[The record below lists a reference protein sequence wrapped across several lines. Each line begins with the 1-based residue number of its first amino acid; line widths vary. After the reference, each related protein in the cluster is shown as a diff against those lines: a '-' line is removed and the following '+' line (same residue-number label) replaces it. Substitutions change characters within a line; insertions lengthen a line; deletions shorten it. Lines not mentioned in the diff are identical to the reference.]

1 MDQHGYNSKTTLS
14 VKLWKI
20 MDNAL
25 YILKFEPK
33 VMVKPQIDRS
43 TYRYIHV

>member
-1 MDQHGYNSKTTLS
+1 MYQRGYNSKTMLN

-20 MDNAL
+20 MDKAL

-33 VMVKPQIDRS
+33 VMV
-43 TYRYIHV
+43 